1 MPGCVATGDTIEEA
15 IEQMQHALE
24 MHMEAIIW
32 DREPIPHPY
41 SVLAVSL
48 EGPETALV

>member
-1 MPGCVATGDTIEEA
+1 VPGCVATGDTIEET
-15 IEQMQHALE
+15 IEQMQQALK
-24 MHMEAIIW
+24 MHMEAIIR

-41 SVLAVSL
+41 SVLAVSV